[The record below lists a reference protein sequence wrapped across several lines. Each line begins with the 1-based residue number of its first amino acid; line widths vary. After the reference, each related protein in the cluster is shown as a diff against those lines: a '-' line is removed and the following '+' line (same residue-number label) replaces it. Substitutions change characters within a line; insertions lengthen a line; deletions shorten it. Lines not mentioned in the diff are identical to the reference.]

1 MAGLFGSPV
10 KGWGR
15 VGEEG
20 VGIDFPAFLAIIARM
35 TIKTK
40 VAALLLLLG
49 GILLAYGVFLSETDQ
64 SFWAYRPFKLGLDLS
79 GGSQLIYQADVSKLS
94 PSDIPDAMDA
104 LKGVIERRVNVFG
117 VGEPVIQSEQVG
129 LGVGAI
135 HRLVV
140 DLPGVSDL
148 KQAEAMISKT
158 PSLEFR
164 IERPDGPEKDR
175 ILDAQKQVQ
184 DYLTTAMSSTT
195 SLTIADL
202 EKTIK
207 DRFGAETW
215 QLVNTDALYIPTG
228 LDGKYLERASVQFNQ
243 NDINPAI
250 GVTFTSEG
258 GKLFAQIT
266 EQNIGKR
273 LAIYL
278 DGKQISAPTIRD
290 TIRDGRGEISG
301 QFSLAEA
308 KELVKNLNLG
318 ALPVPIS
325 LASTQTIG
333 ATLGGEALAKGLKAG
348 VIGFIIIA
356 IFMVLWYR
364 LPGVVAV
371 LSLSIY
377 VAIMLSIFKLIPV
390 TLTAAGIAGFIL
402 SIGIAVDANV
412 LIFERL
418 KEEINNGKKVQD
430 ALHDGFTR
438 AWSSIRDSN
447 TSTILSSIIL
457 FWFGSSLIKGFGLN
471 LAIGVIISMFTA
483 ITVTRTFLLALGF
496 KGESRLVRF
505 LFSSGLST
513 AKGSA
518 NK

>member
-1 MAGLFGSPV
+1 
-10 KGWGR
+10 
-15 VGEEG
+15 
-20 VGIDFPAFLAIIARM
+20 
-35 TIKTK
+35 
-40 VAALLLLLG
+40 
-49 GILLAYGVFLSETDQ
+49 
-64 SFWAYRPFKLGLDLS
+64 
-79 GGSQLIYQADVSKLS
+79 
-94 PSDIPDAMDA
+94 
-104 LKGVIERRVNVFG
+104 
-117 VGEPVIQSEQVG
+117 
-129 LGVGAI
+129 
-135 HRLVV
+135 
-140 DLPGVSDL
+140 
-148 KQAEAMISKT
+148 
-158 PSLEFR
+158 
-164 IERPDGPEKDR
+164 
-175 ILDAQKQVQ
+175 
-184 DYLTTAMSSTT
+184 
-195 SLTIADL
+195 
-202 EKTIK
+202 
-207 DRFGAETW
+207 
-215 QLVNTDALYIPTG
+215 
-228 LDGKYLERASVQFNQ
+228 
-243 NDINPAI
+243 
-250 GVTFTSEG
+250 
-258 GKLFAQIT
+258 
-266 EQNIGKR
+266 
-273 LAIYL
+273 
-278 DGKQISAPTIRD
+278 
-290 TIRDGRGEISG
+290 

-418 KEEINNGKKVQD
+418 KEEINNGKKVQE

>member
-1 MAGLFGSPV
+1 M
-10 KGWGR
+10 
-15 VGEEG
+15 
-20 VGIDFPAFLAIIARM
+20 
-35 TIKTK
+35 
-40 VAALLLLLG
+40 
-49 GILLAYGVFLSETDQ
+49 
-64 SFWAYRPFKLGLDLS
+64 DLS

-117 VGEPVIQSEQVG
+117 VGEPIIQSEQVG
-129 LGVGAI
+129 IGASAT

-140 DLPGVSDL
+140 ELPGVSDL
-148 KQAEAMISKT
+148 KQAEGMISQT

-164 IERPDGPEKDR
+164 LERADGPVKDR
-175 ILDAQKQVQ
+175 ILAVQKEVQ
-184 DYLTTAMSSTT
+184 NYLTTEVASGTIAS
-195 SLTIADL
+195 IADL
-202 EKTIK
+202 EKTIT

-215 QLVNTDALYIPTG
+215 TLINEDALYVSTG

-243 NDINPAI
+243 NSINPSI
-250 GVTFTSEG
+250 GITFTSEG
-258 GKLFAQIT
+258 AKLFAQIT
-266 EQNIGKR
+266 EQNIGKS

-290 TIRDGRGEISG
+290 AIRDGRGEISG

-308 KELVKNLNLG
+308 KDLVKNLNLG

-325 LASTQTIG
+325 LVSTQTIG
-333 ATLGGEALAKGLKAG
+333 ATLGTEALAKGIKAG
-348 VIGFIIIA
+348 MIGFLIIA
-356 IFMVLWYR
+356 IFMILWYR

-377 VAIMLSIFKLIPV
+377 ITIMLAIFKLIPV

-418 KEEINNGKKVQD
+418 KEEINNGKKISE
-430 ALHDGFTR
+430 ALHDGFSR
-438 AWSSIRDSN
+438 AWTSIRDSN
-447 TSTILSSIIL
+447 TATILSSIIL

-496 KGESRLVRF
+496 KGESKLVRF
-505 LFSSGLST
+505 LFSSGLSI
-513 AKGSA
+513 AKGPA